1 MTCPLPKFGFAL
13 FLFIQPALAAAVPQ
27 KDLPNLAAERVQSAN
42 KAALRE
48 PTQAG
53 FIEALQIY
61 PFAEGAVYR
70 LYAAPGAVTDISLQ
84 PGETVASVA
93 AGDTARWTV
102 GDTTSGRGESKRTH
116 ILIKPFAA
124 GLTTNLIIATDR
136 RTYHLELQST
146 LRTAMSAISWTYPL
160 DDLIMLKHNEEAA
173 VAAAPAASG
182 IAPDELNFN
191 YAISG
196 DRPDWRPIRAFDD
209 GRQTYVEFPP
219 AVTAGEVPPLFV
231 LGPTGEDELVNYRM
245 SGRYFIVDRL
255 FSAAE
260 LRLGAKHQ
268 QVVRIIRTEPA
279 SRPKGR
285 RHD

>member
-1 MTCPLPKFGFAL
+1 MIRPLPKFGFAL
-13 FLFIQPALAAAVPQ
+13 LLIIQPALAAAVPH
-27 KDLPNLAAERVQSAN
+27 KDLAAAQILSAN

-48 PTQAG
+48 PTKAG

-61 PFAEGAVYR
+61 PFAEGAIYR
-70 LYAAPGAVTDISLQ
+70 LYAAPGVVTDIGLQ
-84 PGETVASVA
+84 PGEAVTSVA

-102 GDTTSGRGESKRTH
+102 GDTTSGRDENKRTH

-124 GLTTNLIIATDR
+124 GLATNLIIATDR
-136 RTYHLELQST
+136 RTYHLELRST
-146 LRTAMSAISWTYPL
+146 ARTAMSAISWTYPL
-160 DDLIMLKHNEEAA
+160 DDLIALKQKEEAA

-182 IAPDELNFN
+182 IAPETLNFN

-196 DRPDWRPIRAFDD
+196 DRPDWRPVRAFDD

-219 AVTAGEVPPLFV
+219 GVAAGEVPPLFV
-231 LGPTGEDELVNYRM
+231 LGSTGEAELVNYRM

-268 QVVRIIRTEPA
+268 QVVRIIRTEAA
-279 SRPKGR
+279 SHPKGR